1 MVAIASAS
9 TISRLISIPPST
21 MTSSS
26 SLNECANSVLI
37 KSLFRPAHRT
47 ERQIAER
54 RESAG
59 CEAGALQE
67 SSAIRTIVR
76 FIRLCGCNSS
86 AITMT
91 FRLLG
96 RLPYRAGY
104 LFSR

>member
-1 MVAIASAS
+1 
-9 TISRLISIPPST
+9 

-26 SLNECANSVLI
+26 SLNECANSVMI
-37 KSLFRPAHRT
+37 KSLFRRAHRA

-54 RESAG
+54 RESAS

-67 SSAIRTIVR
+67 SSVIRTIAR
-76 FIRLCGCNSS
+76 FIRLCGSNS

-91 FRLLG
+91 FRLLDQHG

-104 LFSR
+104 LFTR